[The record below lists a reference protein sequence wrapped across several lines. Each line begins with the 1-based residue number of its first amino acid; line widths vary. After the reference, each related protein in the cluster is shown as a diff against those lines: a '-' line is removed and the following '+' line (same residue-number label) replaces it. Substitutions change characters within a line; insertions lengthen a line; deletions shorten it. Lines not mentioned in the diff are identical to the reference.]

1 MFENR
6 VLLGLAVTH
15 VIYIFSILVFVAR
28 LMQKA
33 EWGTWL
39 GIPIL
44 FMALP
49 LLYLLWKPAESSHPF
64 LYKVQVLLALCLILW
79 LLVFDYLFKID
90 FRQSFWLVVVFTTL
104 FFAGTGGL
112 LGVASLA
119 GKSGTVSATGL
130 YLMMTVLAFVQHNQ
144 TGY

>member
-1 MFENR
+1 MLDNR

-15 VIYIFSILVFVAR
+15 VIYVFCILVFIAR
-28 LMQKA
+28 LIKKCH
-33 EWGTWL
+33 WDTWL

-49 LLYLLWKPAESSHPF
+49 LLYLLWKPAESPHPF
-64 LYKVQVLLALCLILW
+64 MYKVQIFLALCLILW
-79 LLVFDYLFKID
+79 LLVFDYLFQID
-90 FRQSFWLVVVFTTL
+90 FRQSFWMVVVFTIL

-119 GKSGTVSATGL
+119 GKSWTISATGL
-130 YLMMTVLAFVQHNQ
+130 YLMMAVLAFVQRNQ